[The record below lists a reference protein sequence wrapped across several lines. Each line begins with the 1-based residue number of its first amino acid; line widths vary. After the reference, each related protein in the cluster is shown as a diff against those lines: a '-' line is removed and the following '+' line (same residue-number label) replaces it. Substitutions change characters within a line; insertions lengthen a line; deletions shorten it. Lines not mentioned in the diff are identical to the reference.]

1 MSIYKSHA
9 TQDHGL
15 RAVFQQPDKRGLK
28 NFASLPRAQENT
40 MIESVYRD
48 SKDNMGKVIEA
59 LKKELKRVRTGRA
72 SLSLL
77 DGIKVDYYGTLTPL
91 SQMATLAVPESR
103 QITIQPWDTT
113 VIKEIEKAVQKSDLG
128 LTPSSDGKII
138 RIAIPPL
145 TEQRRKEL
153 VKVVHKISEEYKVSV
168 RNLRRDANELI
179 KDIKKDGKI
188 SEDDAFK
195 SQEKIQKITDE
206 HISLVDACYKEK
218 EKEIL
223 EF

>member
-1 MSIYKSHA
+1 
-9 TQDHGL
+9 
-15 RAVFQQPDKRGLK
+15 
-28 NFASLPRAQENT
+28 

-91 SQMATLAVPESR
+91 NQVATLAAPESR
-103 QITIQPWDTT
+103 LITIQPWDTT
-113 VIKEIEKAVQKSDLG
+113 VIKEIEKAVLKSDLG
-128 LTPSSDGKII
+128 LTPSSDGKIV

-206 HISLVDACYKEK
+206 HIKLVDECYKEK